1 MRTAA
6 IGSNSAEKTVW
17 WKVDLGRIFN
27 IYDINILF
35 KTYDGYGVKPYD
47 MFIVY
52 FTRVIDSAIPTF
64 SLNCKNVKSQAPFF
78 IIILL
83 GLNGFEKHDRLKFA
97 RCFSQF
103 HTDNTSLHVII
114 NLHNVIISYTITYS

>member
-35 KTYDGYGVKPYD
+35 KTYDGYGVKPND

-64 SLNCKNVKSQAPFF
+64 SLNCKNVKSQALFF
-78 IIILL
+78 FNNFIRFKWVRKTRSFKIREMLL
-83 GLNGFEKHDRLKFA
+83 A
-97 RCFSQF
+97 
-103 HTDNTSLHVII
+103 
-114 NLHNVIISYTITYS
+114 ISHG